1 MRLMIPAR
9 ASAQMPA
16 LLLALIYAL
25 SGLTS
30 LAYEVLWARVLALQ
44 FGVSIFGVVAVT
56 AAFMGGLGV
65 GSLWG
70 MRVSRHTR
78 APLAVFALLELGL
91 AAYAFASPSLLRAQE
106 TMLNALAPHT
116 GLTAWYA
123 LQGVAA
129 LLLLMLPAIVM
140 GVGFALALKAARAAQ
155 LSLGVLYGLNTCG
168 AALGALL
175 PLWLLPLLGWT
186 AALYWMAGAGLAV
199 GIAALLLASI
209 VPRTSDEAAEVS
221 VHRPPA
227 LSLWAYAGIGAGAL
241 MLEIGWTRLYGMV
254 LLRTEYV
261 LAVLLAVFLFGIGAG
276 SLLAR
281 RMKGAVWFSV
291 LPLCASVFAVL
302 SLWWLPWLSAWA
314 EQAQFD
320 SLAGA
325 IIAQS
330 LVLMLIT
337 LPVTLALGAW
347 LPLLSQRYAQGTHS
361 GLWLYGVNSL
371 GAMLGAIMAGV
382 ILLPQLGA
390 PGTVCVAAL
399 LLLVCGWVWADAPRA
414 RYAVVAASV
423 LGLGVLMF
431 PVRELPPVARLLPM
445 AQADTRDLSR
455 HEDAIAITHVIE
467 RADGQRVL
475 LTDLQRMEAASDQ
488 AAVAVQE
495 NQARLPLL
503 LHPAPHS
510 VLFLGLGTGISAAG
524 SLPYPDL
531 DRTAVE
537 LSQGAIIA
545 ARDWF
550 APVNGGVLAT
560 MRVTR
565 DDARRFLRANPA
577 HYDVIIG
584 DLFHPDLA
592 GHSALLSVQQF
603 ERARARL
610 APGGLFVQW
619 IALNQFDPDALD
631 TVLESFRHVFPGA
644 VLFVDGL
651 HLALVGPQN
660 HVSGAPAVLANLN
673 RLAAGVQE
681 LATGGEGPWTWLGRY
696 WGAIAPRAVPLQEE
710 WAPRIEF
717 RLPRARYGGG
727 AHLVTL
733 LDRMLAARP
742 GLEQAAR
749 ELQVAEADRAAFERA
764 YVATELALRGWRMSL
779 QGEGEDARLLRLAHE
794 ANPRDR
800 WIGFALADAM
810 FATLPQA
817 LKQGM
822 DKRMALQRVL
832 AVRPDHAEALR
843 ALWHL
848 EQAAGDADE
857 AKRLR
862 ARFAAAAPL
871 DRELRAGK

>member
-1 MRLMIPAR
+1 MRLTTPAR
-9 ASAQMPA
+9 TPA
-16 LLLALIYAL
+16 LLLALIYL
-25 SGLTS
+25 MSGLAS

-44 FGVSIFGVVAVT
+44 FGVSIFGVVVVT
-56 AAFMGGLGV
+56 SAFMGGLGA

-70 MRVSRHTR
+70 VRVSRRAR
-78 APLAVFALLELGL
+78 APLAVFAALEIAL
-91 AAYAFASPSLLRAQE
+91 AIYAYASPSLLQTQE
-106 TMLNALAPHT
+106 AMLNALAPQT
-116 GLTAWYA
+116 GLAAWYA
-123 LQGVAA
+123 LQGAAA
-129 LLLLMLPAIVM
+129 LLLLMLPAIAM
-140 GVGFALALKAARAAQ
+140 GVSFALALKAARAAQ
-155 LSLGVLYGLNTCG
+155 LSLDVLYGLNTCG

-175 PLWLLPLLGWT
+175 PLWLLPWLGWT
-186 AALYWMAGAGLAV
+186 AALRWAAFAGLAV
-199 GIAALLLASI
+199 GVAALGLTCVA
-209 VPRTSDEAAEVS
+209 PRAADETAQLRAP
-221 VHRPPA
+221 RPPM
-227 LSLWAYAGIGAGAL
+227 LSLWAYAGVGAGAL

-281 RMKGAVWFSV
+281 RMRGAVWFSV

-302 SLWWLPWLSAWA
+302 SLWWLPPLSAWA

-325 IIAQS
+325 IMAQS
-330 LVLMLIT
+330 LLLTLIT

-347 LPLLSQRYAQGTHS
+347 LPLLSRRHAQGVHN
-361 GLWLYGVNSL
+361 GHADGIWLYGVNSL
-371 GAMLGAIMAGV
+371 GAMLGAISAGV
-382 ILLPQLGA
+382 LLLPRLGA
-390 PGTVCVAAL
+390 SGTVCVAAL
-399 LLLVCGWVWADAPRA
+399 LLFVCGWVWADVPRA
-414 RYAVVAASV
+414 RWAVFAASLFG
-423 LGLGVLMF
+423 LGLLMF
-431 PVRELPPVARLLPM
+431 PVRALPPVARLLPM
-445 AQADTRDLSR
+445 AQTDTRDLYR

-475 LTDLQRMEAASDQ
+475 LTDLQRMDAASDQ

-503 LHPAPHS
+503 LHPAPRS

-531 DRTAVE
+531 GRSAVE
-537 LSQGAIIA
+537 LSQGAIDA

-550 APVNGGVLAT
+550 APVNGGVSAT
-560 MRVTR
+560 LRVTR
-565 DDARRFLRANPA
+565 DDARRFLRATPA

-592 GHSALLSVQQF
+592 GHSALLSLQQF
-603 ERARARL
+603 ERARERL
-610 APGGLFVQW
+610 APGGVFAQW
-619 IALNQFDPDALD
+619 IALNQFDPESLD
-631 TVLESFRHVFPGA
+631 TVLEAFRHAFPGA
-644 VLFVDGL
+644 LLFVDGL
-651 HLALVGPQN
+651 HLALVGPRDDF
-660 HVSGAPAVLANLN
+660 SAAPAVLANLH
-673 RLAAGVQE
+673 RLSAGTQDRV
-681 LATGGEGPWTWLGRY
+681 TGGEGPWTWLGRY
-696 WGAIAPRAVPLQEE
+696 WGAITPRAAPLQEE

-717 RLPRARYGGG
+717 RLPRARYGG
-727 AHLVTL
+727 ATHLVTL
-733 LDRMLAARP
+733 LDRMLAERP

-764 YVATELALRGWRMSL
+764 YGATELALRGWRMSL
-779 QGEGEDARLLRLAHE
+779 QGDGAAARLWRLAYE

-817 LKQGM
+817 VQQGR
-822 DKRMALQRVL
+822 DEREALQMVL

-848 EQAAGDADE
+848 EQTAGYADAAAS
-857 AKRLR
+857 LR

-871 DRELRAGK
+871 DRELRTQ

>member
-1 MRLMIPAR
+1 MRLTTLAR
-9 ASAQMPA
+9 APA
-16 LLLALIYAL
+16 LMLALIYTL
-25 SGLTS
+25 SGMTS
-30 LAYEVLWARVLALQ
+30 LAYEVLWARALALQ

-56 AAFMGGLGV
+56 SAFMGGLGV

-70 MRVSRHTR
+70 VRVSRRTR
-78 APLAVFALLELGL
+78 APLAVFAAIEVGL
-91 AAYAFASPSLLRAQE
+91 AAYAFASPSLLQAQE
-106 TMLNALAPHT
+106 AMLNALAPHT
-116 GLTAWYA
+116 GLAAWYV
-123 LQGVAA
+123 LQGAAA
-129 LLLLMLPAIVM
+129 LLLLMLPAIAM

-155 LSLGVLYGLNTCG
+155 LSLDALYGLNTCG

-186 AALYWMAGAGLAV
+186 AALHWTAGAGLAV
-199 GIAALLLASI
+199 GLAALGLASI
-209 VPRTSDEAAEVS
+209 APRTSDETAAAVQ
-221 VHRPPA
+221 HRPPV
-227 LSLWAYAGIGAGAL
+227 LSLWAYAGVGAGAL
-241 MLEIGWTRLYGMV
+241 MLEIGWTRLYGMI

-261 LAVLLAVFLFGIGAG
+261 LAVLLAVFLLGIGAG

-281 RMKGAVWFSV
+281 RMRSAVWFSV

-330 LVLMLIT
+330 LLLTLIT

-347 LPLLSQRYAQGTHS
+347 LPLLSRRYTQGAHN
-361 GLWLYGVNSL
+361 GVWLYGVNSL
-371 GAMLGAIMAGV
+371 GAMLGAIIAGV
-382 ILLPQLGA
+382 LLLPHLGA
-390 PGTVCVAAL
+390 PGTVCAAAL
-399 LLLVCGWVWADAPRA
+399 LLFVCGWVWADVPRERL
-414 RYAVVAASV
+414 RYTTFAASV
-423 LGLGVLMF
+423 IGLGVLMF
-431 PVRELPPVARLLPM
+431 PVRELPPVAHLLPM
-445 AQADTRDLSR
+445 AQSDAHDIYR

-475 LTDLQRMEAASDQ
+475 LTDLQRMDAASDQ

-537 LSQGAIIA
+537 LSQGAIDA

-560 MRVTR
+560 MHITH
-565 DDARRFLRANPA
+565 DDARRFLRATTA
-577 HYDVIIG
+577 HYDVIVG

-610 APGGLFVQW
+610 APGGIFVQW
-619 IALNQFDPDALD
+619 IALNQFDPESLD
-631 TVLESFRHVFPGA
+631 TVLESFRHAFPGA

-651 HLALVGPQN
+651 HLALVGPHDN
-660 HVSGAPAVLANLN
+660 FSGAPNVLANLN
-673 RLAAGVQE
+673 RLTADTQE
-681 LATGGEGPWTWLGRY
+681 QATGGEGPWTWLGRY
-696 WGAIAPRAVPLQEE
+696 WGGIAPRASPLQEE
-710 WAPRIEF
+710 WTPRIEF
-717 RLPRARYGGG
+717 RLPRARYG
-727 AHLVTL
+727 AATHLVAL

-749 ELQVAEADRAAFERA
+749 ELQVAEVDRPVFERA
-764 YVATELALRGWRMSL
+764 YGATELALRGWRMSL
-779 QGEGEDARLLRLAHE
+779 QGEGEAARLLRLAYE

-800 WIGFALADAM
+800 WIGFVLADAM

-817 LKQGM
+817 MQQGR
-822 DKRMALQRVL
+822 DERQALQMVL

-848 EQAAGDADE
+848 EQTAGHADE
-857 AKRLR
+857 AARLR
-862 ARFAAAAPL
+862 TRFAAAAPL
-871 DRELRAGK
+871 DRELRTQK